1 MDIGRILEIGAA
13 ISAATVMALAW
24 SLALGIR

>member
-1 MDIGRILEIGAA
+1 MDFGRILEIGAGLSA
-13 ISAATVMALAW
+13 ITIMALAW

>member
-1 MDIGRILEIGAA
+1 MDFGRILEIGAGLSV
-13 ISAATVMALAW
+13 ITIVALAW

>member
-1 MDIGRILEIGAA
+1 MDFGRILEIGAGLSA
-13 ISAATVMALAW
+13 IAIMALAW